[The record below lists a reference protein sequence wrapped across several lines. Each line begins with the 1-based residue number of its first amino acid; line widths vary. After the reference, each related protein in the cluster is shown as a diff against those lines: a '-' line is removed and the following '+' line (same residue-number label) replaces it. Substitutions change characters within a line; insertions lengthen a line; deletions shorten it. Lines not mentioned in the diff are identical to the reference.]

1 MCNIKAHL
9 APDLNQCR
17 GLRGSMAIGLGSWI
31 IHSTSHLEY
40 VRRSDDILL
49 YNNHPK
55 LQDVSICKV
64 NDSVFVVSLQF
75 TQLNRN
81 LEFVP

>member
-9 APDLNQCR
+9 APDLHQCR

-40 VRRSDDILL
+40 LRRSDDILL

-75 TQLNRN
+75 TQLSRS